1 MTIFVLFAITL
12 SARAIVEERKK
23 GTLERLLTMRLSVG
37 QLFMGKYLASVL
49 RGFVQTFM
57 LLILTYVVFRLF
69 TPISFVETL
78 VVALVFSAA
87 GGALGL
93 VIASVSR
100 TEDQATW
107 IAVFFTMALTMLG
120 GGVLRS
126 ARRHRTT

>member
-1 MTIFVLFAITL
+1 MTMFVLFAITL

-37 QLFMGKYLASVL
+37 QLFMGKYLANVL

-87 GGALGL
+87 GGARGL
-93 VIASVSR
+93 VIRV
-100 TEDQATW
+100 TN
-107 IAVFFTMALTMLG
+107 
-120 GGVLRS
+120 
-126 ARRHRTT
+126 